1 MVPDGI
7 RLNYEDLLVI
17 GQGGRNE
24 GNENRS
30 ICLQAHKIFA
40 GHSGIFECGWVGVLQ
55 KQGRATTG
63 KTKCIG
69 SLLLLSPSSGI
80 RKTIG

>member
-17 GQGGRNE
+17 GQGERNA

-40 GHSGIFECGWVGVLQ
+40 GHSGIFKCWWVG
-55 KQGRATTG
+55 GAETRESHDG
-63 KTKCIG
+63 KDKMYWIVIITIT
-69 SLLLLSPSSGI
+69 SGI